1 MNKESFRENLR
12 RAQNAMNKA
21 TASIQ
26 GAIDNNQEAINRLNP
41 KNPLVQYAQGVQDIA
56 NLAAHPVKT
65 LKAVNNQAKKEV
77 KETIKNPVGTYL
89 KNNPASVAYNTGKE
103 IIEQGIPRT
112 LGQMSATSLVPVKAP
127 VKTAV
132 KTPVGA
138 LVKTPVKAPAKT
150 ATPVGNSLGGDAI
163 IAPVKTAVKTPVGAL
178 VKTPVKAPAKT
189 ATPVGNSLGG
199 DAIIFSA
206 RPQALKFQ
214 ASLLEQAGVP
224 LQKAKQG
231 LAQSIS
237 RNGNLPNN
245 ILGSYSTRTGEIKVS
260 PNTKIQQYGFSSY
273 DVGTHET
280 AHRILHRLEAL
291 ENAGLITPKGAEFL
305 YNLRQSQ
312 SNKLTPLYKNE
323 AVTRGF
329 ELARNPNL
337 KFNKQTLNRLMLNLS
352 DIENAA
358 KAISPYYRDFLKG
371 GM

>member
-41 KNPLVQYAQGVQDIA
+41 NNPLVQYAQGVQDIA

-65 LKAVNNQAKKEV
+65 SKAVINQTKKEV

-103 IIEQGIPRT
+103 IIKQGVPRT
-112 LGQMSATSLVPVKAP
+112 LGQISATSLVPVKAP
-127 VKTAV
+127 VK
-132 KTPVGA
+132 P
-138 LVKTPVKAPAKT
+138 PVKAPVRPPVKAPVKALVKVPVKAPVKT
-150 ATPVGNSLGGDAI
+150 TAPVGNSLGGDAI
-163 IAPVKTAVKTPVGAL
+163 IV
-178 VKTPVKAPAKT
+178 
-189 ATPVGNSLGG
+189 
-199 DAIIFSA
+199 SA

-214 ASLLEQAGVP
+214 ASLLERAGVP
-224 LQKAKQG
+224 LQKAKQD
-231 LAQSIS
+231 LAQSIN
-237 RNGNLPNN
+237 RNSDLPNN
-245 ILGSYSTRTGEIKVS
+245 ILGSYGTITGKINVS

-273 DVGTHET
+273 DVGIHET

-305 YNLRQSQ
+305 HNLRQSQ
-312 SNKLTPLYKNE
+312 SNKSTPLYANE
-323 AVTRGF
+323 AVPRGF

-337 KFNKQTLNRLMLNLS
+337 KFNKKTLNRLKINFS

-358 KAISPYYRDFLKG
+358 KTISPYYRDFLKG

>member
-1 MNKESFRENLR
+1 MNKNSFRENLR

-41 KNPLVQYAQGVQDIA
+41 NNPLVQYAQGVQDVA

-65 LKAVNNQAKKEV
+65 SKAVFNQAKKEF
-77 KETIKNPVGTYL
+77 KETVKKPVGTYL
-89 KNNPASVAYNTGKE
+89 RNNPASVAYNTGKE
-103 IIEQGIPRT
+103 IMKQGIPRT
-112 LGQMSATSLVPVKAP
+112 LGQASATSLVPVKVPVKAPVKPPVKPP

-132 KTPVGA
+132 
-138 LVKTPVKAPAKT
+138 
-150 ATPVGNSLGGDAI
+150 PVGNSLGGDARI
-163 IAPVKTAVKTPVGAL
+163 TPIKAPIKP
-178 VKTPVKAPAKT
+178 PVKA
-189 ATPVGNSLGG
+189 ATPIGSSLGG
-199 DAIIFSA
+199 DAIIVSA

-214 ASLLEQAGVP
+214 ASLLGQAGVP
-224 LQKAKQG
+224 LQKAKQD

-237 RNGNLPNN
+237 RNSDLPNN
-245 ILGSYSTRTGEIKVS
+245 ILGSYSTITGKIKVS

-273 DVGTHET
+273 DVGSHET
-280 AHRILHRLEAL
+280 AHRVLHRLEAL

-305 YNLRQSQ
+305 HNLRQSQ
-312 SNKLTPLYKNE
+312 SNKLTPLYANE
-323 AVTRGF
+323 AVPRGF

-337 KFNKQTLNRLMLNLS
+337 KFNKKTLNRLMIELS